1 MATKIEPTELKLNSV
16 GSLRE
21 TDVTQQTI
29 DSDGSD
35 FYFEPTKDTRFLLY
49 IRCDHGS
56 KTIAEVKV
64 EAGDY
69 FQNEI
74 LGNDNDLED
83 TTEIGLDEAVLIGP
97 LESARFKDENGR
109 VNFEVTGTGTTAD
122 SSARIEVFELSYEG

>member
-1 MATKIEPTELKLNSV
+1 MATKIEPTELKLNSI

-21 TDVTQQTI
+21 TDVGQQAVA
-29 DSDGSD
+29 DDGSD

-49 IRCDHGS
+49 IRCDHAS
-56 KTIAEVKV
+56 KEIASVKV

-109 VNFEVTGTGTTAD
+109 VNFEVTGTEE